1 LFEITGQ
8 AGGKLAQ
15 VVACGETLAGAGKEY
30 APDFGIIPGLFQSIA
45 HGGVHGVGEGV
56 LALWPVQPND
66 ESSGF
71 DFGKDEVSHVG
82 SCGVILVWLGWY
94 LFPVPFFTAFYD
106 CFAICRI
113 TRQSDFLVNFRIPI
127 FDDTT

>member
-15 VVACGETLAGAGKEY
+15 VVACGETLAAAGKEY

-56 LALWPVQPND
+56 LALWPVQSND
-66 ESSGF
+66 ENPGF
-71 DFGKDEVSHVG
+71 DFGEDEVSHGG
-82 SCGVILVWLGWY
+82 SWGVILVWLGWY
-94 LFPVPFFTAFYD
+94 LFLVAFFTGFNP
-106 CFAICRI
+106 CFATCPI
-113 TRQSDFLVNFRIPI
+113 TRQADVLVNSRLPI